1 MQDVTDWIVSG
12 YGENSTL
19 EKLELLS
26 PEYEPYIIKFPRDF
40 SKDRVNWED
49 VNEVI
54 AAKVAKLLGFSAVNA
69 EIAYRQG
76 RRGCLMKHFR
86 FQMNAENGETTSSL
100 LSAEFGEEYEEI
112 QRGNWK
118 NEELIHKLFNLF
130 ESFSL
135 YSKLK
140 DDFVYMNLYDIV
152 IGNQDRHAHNWQVLY
167 IDGEPVFGP
176 LYDNGASLGWQLP
189 ESVLIDMINT
199 ETTMNKFYKKSKV
212 KMGLDNKES
221 PRINAKTALNYLLAN
236 YNEQCLSFVDRLED
250 FNYNEFEMYL
260 DDFPLISPIRKVF
273 LNKLIRFR
281 MNKII
286 TSFKEGGK

>member
-40 SKDRVNWED
+40 SEDRVNWED

-54 AAKVAKLLGFSAVNA
+54 AAKVAQLLGFSAVNA

-86 FQMNAENGETTSSL
+86 YEMNAENGETTASL
-100 LSAEFGEEYEEI
+100 LSAEFGENYEEI
-112 QRGNWK
+112 QRGTLK
-118 NEELIHKLFNLF
+118 NEELIHKLFTLF
-130 ESFSL
+130 KSFSL

-140 DDFVYMNLYDIV
+140 DDFVNMNLYDIL

-167 IDGEPVFGP
+167 VDGEPQFGP

-189 ESVLIDMINT
+189 ESVLISMLNT
-199 ETTMNKFYKKSKV
+199 ESKMNKFYKKSKV

-221 PRINAKTALNYLLAN
+221 PRISAKTALNYLLAN
-236 YNEQCLSFVDRLED
+236 YSEPFLSFVERLED
-250 FNYNEFEMYL
+250 FNYIEFEMYL
-260 DDFPLISPIRKVF
+260 EDFPLISPIRKEF
-273 LNKLIRFR
+273 LKKLILFR

-286 TSFKEGGK
+286 TCYKEGGK